1 MWAGCRRLR
10 GNKAHGGR
18 AGPSATRWYTAPRK
32 KNRNALPFLLLRKIS
47 VPELTRVS
55 VADRKLNFPTKS
67 ESARFSS
74 VAGVSR

>member
-1 MWAGCRRLR
+1 ML
-10 GNKAHGGR
+10 GR
-18 AGPSATRWYTAPRK
+18 APLAGTQPPAK